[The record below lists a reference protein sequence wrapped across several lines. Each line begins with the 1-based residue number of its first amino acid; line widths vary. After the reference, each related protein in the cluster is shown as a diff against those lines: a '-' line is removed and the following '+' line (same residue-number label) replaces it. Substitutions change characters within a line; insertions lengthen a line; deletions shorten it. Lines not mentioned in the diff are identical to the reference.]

1 LIPAKRAH
9 LKVAAITDPGRKG
22 KNNEDRYAVVAH
34 RLGRAR
40 GTSSVFAVIAD
51 GVGGHRAGEVAA
63 ELAVEAISRIVSG
76 SDAKTPLETLQVAFQ
91 QANQII
97 NSQAESELTQKG
109 MSTTGACAWVIGNRL
124 YIASVGDSRIY
135 LLRGDRIRQIT
146 IDHTW
151 VQEAISSGVLSL
163 EQARDHPNSHVIRR
177 HLGSSQPVAPDFRLR
192 LRDDEDDLRAE
203 ANQGLPLGPGD
214 QILICSDGLTDLV
227 EDGEIRESP
236 MARMQVPKIPEQ
248 PPAVLGEETLRK
260 IVRACDGQAFEDRR
274 DMAIIRLMIDTGC
287 RIGEVLGLRWCP
299 GEEEGHDVDLDRGL
313 VQVQGKG
320 RRWRVVSL
328 GPRTARA
335 LDRYLRLRSAH
346 RDAASTA
353 LWLGRR
359 GPLTDQ
365 GLRLAIRRRGLPAT
379 GIS

>member
-1 LIPAKRAH
+1 MPRSPTAPSSKTESGLQVNLGPFRRYLQARNLAPRT
-9 LKVAAITDPGRKG
+9 VAVYT
-22 KNNEDRYAVVAH
+22 EAVVA
-34 RLGRAR
+34 LDGFLAER
-40 GTSSVFAVIAD
+40 GMPREPGSISREHLEEFM
-51 GVGGHRAGEVAA
+51 A
-63 ELAVEAISRIVSG
+63 EL
-76 SDAKTPLETLQVAFQ
+76 
-91 QANQII
+91 
-97 NSQAESELTQKG
+97 LTQHKAA
-109 MSTTGACAWVIGNRL
+109 TAANR
-124 YIASVGDSRIY
+124 YR
-135 LLRGDRIRQIT
+135 
-146 IDHTW
+146 
-151 VQEAISSGVLSL
+151 SL
-163 EQARDHPNSHVIRR
+163 QQ
-177 HLGSSQPVAPDFRLR
+177 LFKF
-192 LRDDEDDLRAE
+192 
-203 ANQGLPLGPGD
+203 
-214 QILICSDGLTDLV
+214 LV

-287 RIGEVLGLRWCP
+287 RIGEVLGLRWRP

-365 GLRLAIRRRGLPAT
+365 GLRLAIRRRGEQAGLGRIYPHQLRHSAAHAWLAAGGAESDLMRLMGWRSRDMVLRYAAST
-379 GIS
+379 GQERALAAHKRLRLGDRL

>member
-1 LIPAKRAH
+1 MRRSPTAPSSKAESGLEVNLGPFR
-9 LKVAAITDPGRKG
+9 
-22 KNNEDRYAVVAH
+22 RYLQARNLAPRTVEVYTEAVVA
-34 RLGRAR
+34 LDAFLAER
-40 GTSSVFAVIAD
+40 GMPREPT
-51 GVGGHRAGEVAA
+51 G
-63 ELAVEAISRIVSG
+63 ISREH
-76 SDAKTPLETLQVAFQ
+76 LEEFIGELLAHHKAATAANRYRSVQ
-91 QANQII
+91 QFF
-97 NSQAESELTQKG
+97 K
-109 MSTTGACAWVIGNRL
+109 
-124 YIASVGDSRIY
+124 
-135 LLRGDRIRQIT
+135 
-146 IDHTW
+146 
-151 VQEAISSGVLSL
+151 
-163 EQARDHPNSHVIRR
+163 
-177 HLGSSQPVAPDFRLR
+177 F
-192 LRDDEDDLRAE
+192 
-203 ANQGLPLGPGD
+203 
-214 QILICSDGLTDLV
+214 LV

-260 IVRACDGQAFEDRR
+260 IVRACEGQAFEDRR
-274 DMAIIRLMIDTGC
+274 DMAIIRLMVDTGC

-346 RDAASTA
+346 RDAGSTA

-365 GLRLAIRRRGLPAT
+365 GLRLAIRRRGEQAGVGRIHPHQLRHSAAHAWLAAGGAESDLMRLMGWRSRDMVLRYAAST
-379 GIS
+379 GQERALAAHKRLRLGDRL